1 MIVTQNCINLIKLFE
16 GYKPKAYLCPA
27 GVPTIGYGS
36 TMYSTGIKV
45 KLGETINEHQAN
57 ELLMWE
63 LKNKAFSLH
72 GLKINQNQIDALLSF
87 IYNLGI
93 GAFAKSTLKKKI
105 LLNPN
110 DASIK
115 DEFMKWNKARVS
127 GQLIELKGLTRRR
140 IAEAELYFKI

>member
-1 MIVTQNCINLIKLFE
+1 MIASQNCINLIKMFE

-45 KLGETINEHQAN
+45 KLGDTINEHQAN

-63 LKNKAFSLH
+63 LKNKAIALH
-72 GLKINQNQIDALLSF
+72 GLKLNQNQFDSCLSF
-87 IYNLGI
+87 IFNLGI

-110 DASIK
+110 DATIK
-115 DEFMKWNKARVS
+115 AEFMKWNKARV
-127 GQLIELKGLTRRR
+127 GGELIELKGLTRRR